1 MMAIQTIDLS
11 AALDLSARFLKVSCP
26 IRAVGN
32 SKQLKDVAAEVE
44 VSKGATVGKAV
55 KAGKWL
61 YDPDKLAPVTKAAN
75 AIRSKHR
82 ELTSVWNDSSW
93 RLLPSHKWFDYGA
106 ALNPLISQFDIAVAE
121 LSAQFD
127 DLIDDAEQR
136 LGSMLFNRGDYP
148 NDANEFRACF
158 HAEPVHEPMPRIED
172 NMRVSLP
179 VSELE
184 SMQRSMERAYADNI
198 QRVQS
203 ENFGR
208 LYDVA
213 KSLRDSL
220 DKFARGEQKTVHS
233 TLLETIEKSCNYCIE
248 FNLSGDIHLA
258 ALIEDMRN
266 SLTQFS
272 MEEVRSDPAKLA
284 TVATAASAAMG
295 KAAARKAAMSNMAG
309 YMN

>member
-1 MMAIQTIDLS
+1 
-11 AALDLSARFLKVSCP
+11 
-26 IRAVGN
+26 
-32 SKQLKDVAAEVE
+32 
-44 VSKGATVGKAV
+44 
-55 KAGKWL
+55 
-61 YDPDKLAPVTKAAN
+61 
-75 AIRSKHR
+75 
-82 ELTSVWNDSSW
+82 
-93 RLLPSHKWFDYGA
+93 
-106 ALNPLISQFDIAVAE
+106 
-121 LSAQFD
+121 
-127 DLIDDAEQR
+127 
-136 LGSMLFNRGDYP
+136 
-148 NDANEFRACF
+148 
-158 HAEPVHEPMPRIED
+158 
-172 NMRVSLP
+172 
-179 VSELE
+179 
-184 SMQRSMERAYADNI
+184 MERAYADNI

-295 KAAARKAAMSNMAG
+295 KAAARKAAMTNMAG